1 MHIILIGTR
10 SIETRNYFINGIAFK
25 IWYFSNYNSQRGE
38 KACTTNKIHV
48 LSLSHVRLFANP
60 WTVSLPGSSLHGIL
74 QARILEW
81 VAMPSSRGSFQP
93 RNGTKSPALQ
103 VDSLPS
109 EPPGKHS
116 EIHILMQFSL
126 YFVVNKIV
134 EIYACVCA
142 QLCIPCTVG
151 CQAPLSREFA
161 RQNYWSGLPFPTGGD
176 LPEPGIKLESPALA
190 SRLST
195 VALGKAVEIYSPN

>member
-1 MHIILIGTR
+1 MGLHSKFGILAIITAREGKKPVPLIK
-10 SIETRNYFINGIAFK
+10 SMCYH
-25 IWYFSNYNSQRGE
+25 SVMSD
-38 KACTTNKIHV
+38 
-48 LSLSHVRLFANP
+48 SANP

-81 VAMPSSRGSFQP
+81 VAMPSSRGSFPP

-142 QLCIPCTVG
+142 
-151 CQAPLSREFA
+151 
-161 RQNYWSGLPFPTGGD
+161 
-176 LPEPGIKLESPALA
+176 
-190 SRLST
+190 
-195 VALGKAVEIYSPN
+195 